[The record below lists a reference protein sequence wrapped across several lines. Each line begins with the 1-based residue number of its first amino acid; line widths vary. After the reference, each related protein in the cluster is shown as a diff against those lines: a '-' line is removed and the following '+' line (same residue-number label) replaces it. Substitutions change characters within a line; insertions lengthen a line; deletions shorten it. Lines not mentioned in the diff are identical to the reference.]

1 MPEYVFRIV
10 AVVLYIPFVQIRKS
24 WRKRILTHL
33 SKKPV
38 LERKSVR
45 ERWLLGVLGVT
56 NLPMLAWFFG
66 PWLDFAH
73 VGLPEWA
80 RWGGAAIVV
89 AGVWYFWRT
98 HVALAQ
104 NWTPLL
110 EVREGNTL
118 VTTGPYRLVRH
129 PMYSSSFVIDAGF
142 ALLSANWLVAT
153 TLLAGMAVLYAVRV
167 NDEETLMLDA
177 FGDEYRAYMDRT
189 GRLAPRLSALL
200 ERPAPSGSAPR

>member
-10 AVVLYIPFVQIRKS
+10 AVVLYIPFVQVRKY
-24 WRKRILTHL
+24 WRKRILAHL
-33 SKKPV
+33 KQKPTLEKKP
-38 LERKSVR
+38 LR
-45 ERWLLGVLGVT
+45 ERWLLGVTSLTV
-56 NLPMLAWFFG
+56 LPMFVWFFS

-73 VGLPEWA
+73 VGVPEWA
-80 RWGGAAIVV
+80 RWAGAVIVV

-118 VTTGPYRLVRH
+118 ITDGPYRLVRH
-129 PMYSSSFVIDAGF
+129 PMYSSSFVIDIGI

-167 NDEETLMLDA
+167 QDEEAMMLEA
-177 FGDEYRAYMDRT
+177 FGDEYRAYMGRT
-189 GRLAPRLSALL
+189 GRLVPKLTALL
-200 ERPAPSGSAPR
+200 GR